1 MPTTTTT
8 TTSNTADASTLSP
21 AALESNLFN
30 HLASTSA
37 LEDLHDNLLC
47 ALQRAGWTERVRNLS
62 RELLRAGRC
71 DRFDDVVDAVVALA
85 EGRTHS
91 AVTPEDGTNGESR
104 DPGTDAFFE
113 NIDVRI
119 PSSVVD
125 QGVKAIKEALRPI
138 VTIED
143 DGDVTDGD
151 GEQEQE
157 QEQQPQPEEPTPAST
172 KKEEPADGGKQPERG
187 KVGGKDIGGGGHRKS
202 IDNGSNMP
210 APRPSP
216 LKNGDA
222 SPSKKPAKDKKPKTG
237 GKDAKTSS

>member
-8 TTSNTADASTLSP
+8 TTSTADASTLSP

-62 RELLRAGRC
+62 LELLRAGRC

-85 EGRTHS
+85 EGRTHP
-91 AVTPEDGTNGESR
+91 AVTPEDNGEAR
-104 DPGTDAFFE
+104 DPETDAFFE

-119 PSSVVD
+119 PSSVVE

-143 DGDVTDGD
+143 DGDATDGD
-151 GEQEQE
+151 GEQEQS
-157 QEQQPQPEEPTPAST
+157 QPQPEDSTPT
-172 KKEEPADGGKQPERG
+172 KKEEPADGKQPEKG
-187 KVGGKDIGGGGHRKS
+187 KAGKDIGGGGHRKS
-202 IDNGSNMP
+202 IDNGNSTS
-210 APRPSP
+210 APRPP

-222 SPSKKPAKDKKPKTG
+222 SPSKKPAAKDKKPKTG
-237 GKDAKTSS
+237 GKDVKTSS